1 MDLIPPVAA
10 PGRSPFANYFDSP
23 EFSDIHF
30 RVQDCDSKERLF
42 RGHKNI
48 LAAMSPW
55 FRGLFSSGMRES
67 FENVIDVQGVS
78 AEIFSRLLQ
87 YCYTFNVNIHSVQ
100 DAQDLLEAA
109 DQFQMVTVRE
119 EALRYMRQEIN
130 ETNVWNI
137 WSWAGKVRGRCHI
150 LDGTLLTHSLDMYD
164 CEKTCAACLDFAAR
178 NLTTLIKQPSW
189 LEAKAAVVKKAMQI
203 EEGILPTEEELY
215 EALMEWAKYPAT
227 QQKITDQ
234 EQEGKDGTK
243 DSNGIADDRQGDLAE
258 IIQFI
263 RFPLIQPTF
272 LATVIENDPFIMKLD
287 CTRDLVFSLQFNMHG
302 YSS

>member
-1 MDLIPPVAA
+1 
-10 PGRSPFANYFDSP
+10 
-23 EFSDIHF
+23 
-30 RVQDCDSKERLF
+30 
-42 RGHKNI
+42 
-48 LAAMSPW
+48 MSPW

-67 FENVIDVQGVS
+67 FENVIDVQDVS